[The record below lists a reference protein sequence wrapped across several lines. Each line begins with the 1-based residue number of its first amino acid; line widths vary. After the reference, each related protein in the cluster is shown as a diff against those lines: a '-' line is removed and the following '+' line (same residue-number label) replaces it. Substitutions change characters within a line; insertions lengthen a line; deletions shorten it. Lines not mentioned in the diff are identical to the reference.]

1 MDTTIERVIFL
12 QGIELFA
19 DIPSELLAH
28 LSGITKRYMA
38 EKDQHLFHEG
48 EPSHSV
54 YLLIGGKVQLTR
66 HKKVKMEITEPEA
79 IGAWGFFDGKE
90 RLMTAICQEDS
101 QFLVINRQDFYD
113 LYDLLDERVHL
124 SKGLLTY
131 FVKRIRKLTD
141 ITDAIV

>member
-12 QGIELFA
+12 KGIELFS
-19 DIPSELLAH
+19 DIPSELLVH
-28 LSGITKRYMA
+28 LAEISTRFMA
-38 EKDQHLFHEG
+38 DKDQDLFKEG
-48 EPSHSV
+48 DSSQSV
-54 YLLIGGKVQLTR
+54 YLLFGGQVQLIR
-66 HKKVKMEITEPEA
+66 NGKSKREISEPEA

-90 RLMTAICQEDS
+90 RLMTATCKEDS

-113 LYDLLDERVHL
+113 LLEEHANL
-124 SKGLLTY
+124 SRGLLNY

>member
-1 MDTTIERVIFL
+1 MNTTIERVIFL
-12 QGIELFA
+12 QNIELFA

-28 LSGITKRYMA
+28 LAEITK
-38 EKDQHLFHEG
+38 LFTADKNEYLFKEG
-48 EPSHSV
+48 EPSQSI
-54 YLLIGGKVQLTR
+54 YLLIDGRVQLTR
-66 HKKVKMEITEPEA
+66 NMKIKQDISESEA

-90 RLMTAICQEDS
+90 RLTTAVCKEDS

-113 LYDLLDERVHL
+113 LLEEHAHL
-124 SKGLLTY
+124 SKGLLSY

>member
-28 LSGITKRYMA
+28 LAGITKQFVA
-38 EKDQHLFHEG
+38 EKDQYLFREG
-48 EPSHSV
+48 DPSQSV
-54 YLLIGGKVQLTR
+54 YLLVGGKVQLTR
-66 HKKVKMEITEPEA
+66 NNKMKMEITEQEA

-90 RLMTAICQEDS
+90 RLMTAICKEDS

-113 LYDLLDERVHL
+113 LLDDRVHL